1 MDSTLLP
8 QNNMANMGSI
18 TNNGGLTPTP
28 QHGLNTSG
36 NSMIGLGGYGS
47 ETNYDFFDPQHW
59 VLDGLLDFNY
69 TYSQPLEGM

>member
-1 MDSTLLP
+1 MDSTLLA
-8 QNNMANMGSI
+8 QSNVATIGSI

-28 QHGLNTSG
+28 QHGISTGANG
-36 NSMIGLGGYGS
+36 IIGLGGYGT

>member
-1 MDSTLLP
+1 
-8 QNNMANMGSI
+8 MG
-18 TNNGGLTPTP
+18 NNGGLTPTP
-28 QHGLNTSG
+28 QHGLNAG
-36 NSMIGLGGYGS
+36 ANSMIGGLGGYGS